1 MEDKKSKNNILE
13 NTNLSIRKGDCI
25 GIQGKS
31 GAGKSTLIDLLIG
44 LQKPSSGQ
52 ILVDNLD
59 IYENI
64 KKWQSLIGCVPQE
77 VFITDD
83 TLKKNFALGEPES
96 QISSE
101 KIEKCLIFSNLKN
114 FSQTLSEKTNTIIGE
129 KGSRLSGGQKQRI
142 GIARALYNNP
152 EILIFDES
160 TSSLDDETEQKIISE
175 INTFKRKKTV
185 IIISHKKEVLK
196 NCDHIYT
203 IENKHLTKHD

>member
-1 MEDKKSKNNILE
+1 MKKKIKKDPSLNFNKKIDFKNVSFSYSLEDKKSKNNILE

-83 TLKKNFALGEPES
+83 TLKKNIALGEPES
-96 QISSE
+96 QISR
-101 KIEKCLIFSNLKN
+101 KN
-114 FSQTLSEKTNTIIGE
+114 
-129 KGSRLSGGQKQRI
+129 
-142 GIARALYNNP
+142 
-152 EILIFDES
+152 
-160 TSSLDDETEQKIISE
+160 
-175 INTFKRKKTV
+175 RKMF
-185 IIISHKKEVLK
+185 
-196 NCDHIYT
+196 NFF
-203 IENKHLTKHD
+203 